1 MSDISILAGILAELS
16 KTTSKRFDAGSFQSR
31 LRIQKSIYL
40 LSVLGVPEVKGYAF
54 SHYVRGPYSPSLAKD
69 YYALETTPV
78 SPKKVMLS
86 SRQLRIIKECV
97 EKGDAFLE
105 AVSTL
110 HSIAMSNKNHSEE
123 EIINHVR
130 DLKPHLNFCLK
141 EAWQFLR
148 THRLVRQQYT

>member
-1 MSDISILAGILAELS
+1 MTNRRILAAILTELS
-16 KTTSKRFDAGSFQSR
+16 KATSKCFDAHSFKSR

-40 LSVLGVPEVKGYAF
+40 LRALGVPEVKGYAF

-69 YYALETTPV
+69 YYALKTTPV
-78 SPKKVMLS
+78 LPKKVKLS
-86 SRQLRIIKECV
+86 ESQLKIMKECIK
-97 EKGDAFLE
+97 KGDAFLE

-110 HSIAMSNKNHSEE
+110 HSVAMSNKNHSEE

-141 EAWQFLR
+141 EAWRFLR
-148 THRLVRQQYT
+148 THGLVKD